1 MLISLKKGMANK
13 QTESAKK
20 SLCKKQKLCYSI
32 EEAKRLLSLELTRP
46 TPTGANGR
54 NMLRKQGFHPRWRE
68 ITQEE
73 LSANMYSGR
82 EIDLVGIFS
91 VFLLNDYGLGNQF
104 IEVVHGKAG
113 KDFLVNEL
121 HLFCVKMLEPDG
133 VFQFTE
139 RGFNPPAHGIELF
152 QFTRRKVVGI
162 QIGNDGFKGVF
173 CNREARNTERKR
185 IEHVWVM
192 LSGTLWEKIK
202 STCVRD
208 KFIVVSVIQQLFDPV
223 ALLSG

>member
-1 MLISLKKGMANK
+1 MPDRAAQRNEHIGDGVLISLKKGMANK
-13 QTESAKK
+13 QTESAQK

-32 EEAKRLLSLELTRP
+32 KEAKRLLSLELTRP

-73 LSANMYSGR
+73 LSANMYGGR

-121 HLFCVKMLEPDG
+121 HLFCVEMLEADG
-133 VFQFTE
+133 IFQFAE
-139 RGFNPPAHGIELF
+139 RSLNSPAHGIELF
-152 QFTRRKVVGI
+152 QFNRRKVIGI
-162 QIGNDGFKGVF
+162 QIGNDGLKGVF
-173 CNREARNTERKR
+173 CNREAHNAE
-185 IEHVWVM
+185 
-192 LSGTLWEKIK
+192 
-202 STCVRD
+202 
-208 KFIVVSVIQQLFDPV
+208 
-223 ALLSG
+223 